1 MGRAFEREIF
11 MGTLQD
17 ALHTAGVA
25 SEKQVCELQ
34 AEIQLRAE
42 VEAAQRL
49 KPTKEKE
56 KRLGILRE
64 TSSPDTFRREARK
77 LLLQWPDLV
86 QELLN
91 IAHAQGMHQKKD
103 KGGTRLIANLYQ
115 VRESLQQ
122 AGLSDEAREALVSK
136 LLPKK

>member
-1 MGRAFEREIF
+1 

-17 ALHTAGVA
+17 ALRGAGIA
-25 SEKQVCELQ
+25 SEKQVCESQ

-42 VEAAQRL
+42 METALRA
-49 KPTKEKE
+49 KPVKEKE

-64 TSSPDTFRREARK
+64 TSSPDTFRRESRK

-103 KGGTRLIANLYQ
+103 KGGGRLIANLYQ
-115 VRESLQQ
+115 VKEALQQ
-122 AGLSDEAREALVSK
+122 KDLSNEAKQVLVDKLFSK
-136 LLPKK
+136 K